1 MGRTTV
7 GGDRRDTSARSGR
20 LTASGTPQW
29 IGALYL
35 SVLKEK
41 KTLSRPV
48 PGTFGGKSLLT
59 RKRGSDGTQ
68 SLRIHSS
75 SSYCTRWMPSFWLA
89 WKPPGAARS
98 RLLPPDLDHV
108 LTALA
113 RAGAWHC
120 AGRRHPNRAL
130 HISSYT
136 WATFFFPSRWS
147 IPSIPAP
154 VLSRGI
160 AAKLTAAPSPP
171 IVPGLAS
178 KSRASIR
185 ETQNPCFAS
194 QLLTSFARW
203 PCLFVSYISH
213 GLSKRTEDI

>member
-1 MGRTTV
+1 MDWRV
-7 GGDRRDTSARSGR
+7 IPVCIKR
-20 LTASGTPQW
+20 
-29 IGALYL
+29 
-35 SVLKEK
+35 KK

-136 WATFFFPSRWS
+136 WATFFFSLPVEHPIYSCAGVIKGYRSQTDRSSVAPHCAWLGFEISREHS
-147 IPSIPAP
+147 RNSKPLLRKPALDF
-154 VLSRGI
+154 V
-160 AAKLTAAPSPP
+160 
-171 IVPGLAS
+171 
-178 KSRASIR
+178 RAM
-185 ETQNPCFAS
+185 A
-194 QLLTSFARW
+194 
-203 PCLFVSYISH
+203 LFVCLIYQPRS
-213 GLSKRTEDI
+213 E